1 MVLHRGNAKLRL
13 MRRDW
18 IFLSSI
24 CLNESGGE
32 EGSQIISPRPLYESA
47 HSTIAQNQ
55 AEHKMQKTSYPLAAA
70 LAMLASL
77 MTACTA
83 PKSINQSAQPTPEQ
97 SQAAE
102 PGSATQAE
110 QPAVPQVPPV
120 ASALPEKSLPP
131 PQKGAMER
139 FDCLTGKP
147 DWHARIAFEAQGG
160 QVLGFAYYSKW
171 KPRTCSI
178 DLMRNAA
185 GSKWHTAADG
195 AVRVDTP
202 QGRFHIRTRAEAYV
216 FEFEHVQRRKFC
228 GMPGEIN
235 GTMTIKRVA
244 GTPQCS

>member
-1 MVLHRGNAKLRL
+1 MK
-13 MRRDW
+13 
-18 IFLSSI
+18 
-24 CLNESGGE
+24 
-32 EGSQIISPRPLYESA
+32 
-47 HSTIAQNQ
+47 
-55 AEHKMQKTSYPLAAA
+55 KTSYQLAAS
-70 LAMLASL
+70 LAMFAFL

-83 PKSINQSAQPTPEQ
+83 PKPINQPAQPAPSQ

-102 PGSATQAE
+102 PGPATQAE
-110 QPAVPQVPPV
+110 QPAVAQVPPV
-120 ASALPEKSLPP
+120 ASALPEKPLPP
-131 PQKGAMER
+131 LSKAAVER

-171 KPRTCSI
+171 RPRTCSI
-178 DLMRNAA
+178 DLMRNTA

-202 QGRFHIRTRAEAYV
+202 QGRFHIRTRAEAYE

-235 GTMTIKRVA
+235 GIMTIKRVS
-244 GTPQCS
+244 GPPQCSATGIMDTNDPYLDRLYKSK